1 MPRTPRASAGGVV
14 YHVLN
19 RANGGATIFETSED
33 YHAFEQM
40 LLEARDRQDMRI
52 LAYCVM
58 PNHWHMVLWPCK
70 DGDLSDFMGWLTTT
84 HVRRRH
90 AFRKCDGTGHLY
102 QGRFKS
108 FPVQED
114 GHFITVC
121 RYVERNPLRASLAA
135 RAEDWQWSSLWR
147 RVRGGAQAKALL
159 SDWPLPQ
166 PSNWVERVNEPLTQA
181 ELDAIRKCVARGS
194 PYGAKDWSQ
203 EAAARMGLE
212 FTLRSRGRLK
222 QPR

>member
-1 MPRTPRASAGGVV
+1 MPRAPRASVGGVV

-19 RANGGATIFETSED
+19 RANSRATIFETSDD
-33 YHAFEQM
+33 YRAFEQV

-58 PNHWHMVLWPCK
+58 PNHWHMVLRPRH
-70 DGDLSDFMGWLTTT
+70 DGDLSDFVGWLATT
-84 HVRRRH
+84 HIRRRR
-90 AFRKCDGTGHLY
+90 AFLKCDSTGHLY

-121 RYVERNPLRASLAA
+121 RYVERNPLRASLVA

-147 RVRGGAQAKALL
+147 RVRGDAQAKAIL

-166 PSNWVERVNEPLTQA
+166 PPNWVERVNEPLTQA
-181 ELDAIRKCVARGS
+181 ELDTIRKCVARGS
-194 PYGAKDWSQ
+194 PYGTEDWRQ
-203 EAAARMGLE
+203 EAAARLGIE
-212 FTLRSRGRLK
+212 FTLRSRGRPK
-222 QPR
+222 KT

>member
-1 MPRTPRASAGGVV
+1 VGGVV

-19 RANGGATIFETSED
+19 RANGGATIFKTSDD
-33 YHAFEQM
+33 YRAFEQA
-40 LLEARDRQDMRI
+40 LLEARDRLDMRI

-58 PNHWHMVLWPCK
+58 PNHWHMVLWPRK
-70 DGDLSDFMGWLTTT
+70 DGDLSDFMGWLATT
-84 HVRRRH
+84 HVRRRR

-121 RYVERNPLRASLAA
+121 RYVERNPLRASLVA

-147 RVRGGAQAKALL
+147 RVRGDAQAKALL
-159 SDWPLPQ
+159 SDWPLPM
-166 PSNWVERVNEPLTQA
+166 PPNWVGLVNEPLTQK
-181 ELDAIRKCVARGS
+181 ELDAVRNCAVRGT
-194 PYGAKDWSQ
+194 PYGGREWTVRTAAKH
-203 EAAARMGLE
+203 GLE
-212 FTLRSRGRLK
+212 FTLRPRGRPK